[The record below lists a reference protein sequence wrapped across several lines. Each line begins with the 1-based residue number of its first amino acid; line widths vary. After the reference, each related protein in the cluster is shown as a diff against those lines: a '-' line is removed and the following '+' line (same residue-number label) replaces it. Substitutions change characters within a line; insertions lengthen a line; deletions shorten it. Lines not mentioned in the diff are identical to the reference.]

1 MADLQCSPRGSLAPL
16 KYLFDITREC
26 ELIHRSKPKKSS
38 DYFLCMR
45 EYPKACVNT
54 PNRLQRRGRNSAL
67 PPDALAHSPQIEHSG
82 TAEKSGKRKF
92 PVEWNAKEKDA
103 GIIQ

>member
-26 ELIHRSKPKKSS
+26 ELIHRSNQKRAPIIF
-38 DYFLCMR
+38 Y
-45 EYPKACVNT
+45 ACVNT

-67 PPDALAHSPQIEHSG
+67 PPDAIAHSPQIEHSG

>member
-26 ELIHRSKPKKSS
+26 ELIHRSKPKQAKKRAIIF
-38 DYFLCMR
+38 Y
-45 EYPKACVNT
+45 ACANT

-67 PPDALAHSPQIEHSG
+67 PRCHSTLAANIQAPQKNQASESSLWSG
-82 TAEKSGKRKF
+82 MRKR
-92 PVEWNAKEKDA
+92 DA

>member
-26 ELIHRSKPKKSS
+26 ELIHRSKPKQAKKRAIIF
-38 DYFLCMR
+38 Y
-45 EYPKACVNT
+45 ACANT

-67 PPDALAHSPQIEHSG
+67 PPDAIAHSPQIEHSG

-92 PVEWNAKEKDA
+92 PVE
-103 GIIQ
+103 

>member
-1 MADLQCSPRGSLAPL
+1 MADLQCSPRESLAPL

-45 EYPKACVNT
+45 EYPQTGSNGAVAILRY
-54 PNRLQRRGRNSAL
+54 PRM
-67 PPDALAHSPQIEHSG
+67 P
-82 TAEKSGKRKF
+82 
-92 PVEWNAKEKDA
+92 
-103 GIIQ
+103 

>member
-45 EYPKACVNT
+45 EYPKPAPT
-54 PNRLQRRGRNSAL
+54 ARRNSAL
-67 PPDALAHSPQIEHSG
+67 PPDAIAHSPQIEHSG

-92 PVEWNAKEKDA
+92 PVEWNAKERCRNYLIRFPK
-103 GIIQ
+103 